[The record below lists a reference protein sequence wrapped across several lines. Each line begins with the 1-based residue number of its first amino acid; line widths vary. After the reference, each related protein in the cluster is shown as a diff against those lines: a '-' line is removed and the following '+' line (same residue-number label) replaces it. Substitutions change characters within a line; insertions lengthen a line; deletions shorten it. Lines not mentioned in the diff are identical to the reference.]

1 MKSEPR
7 PPMTLGNAAA
17 ARSHL
22 PTAVAVALG
31 LSELVDQLVVFA
43 TRTRCVGQPVLQ
55 IALSVADFLTAI
67 PRATITLIALL
78 VARIALVARISLV
91 ISLLWLR
98 GCCDARNWRD
108 KLLLALRPNW
118 TSRNNRRC

>member
-1 MKSEPR
+1 MSR
-7 PPMTLGNAAA
+7 SRSHLITVIQCA

-78 VARIALVARISLV
+78 VARIALVTLIALVALIALV
-91 ISLLWLR
+91 ISLLWLG
-98 GCCDARNWRD
+98 GCRDARNRRD
-108 KLLLALRPNW
+108 KLLLALRPDW
-118 TSRNNRRC
+118 ST